1 MADHYCGARFSD
13 CRVFFNK
20 ITPSFIDFIGDDFAA
35 LFSGI
40 GVLS

>member
-13 CRVFFNK
+13 CRVFSIK
-20 ITPSFIDFIGDDFAA
+20 LYPAFIDFIGDDFAA